1 MHVKFFSLT
10 IYLLPF
16 AIVSGP
22 FISDLIISINAIYI
36 IVIILKDKI
45 YHILKQKIIFFLLC
59 FWGYIILSSLLS
71 ENIILSLESSLLYGR
86 FIFFALSVQYL
97 LSHNKNFIS
106 VFGIFLWACLV
117 IVAIDSYIQFFLG
130 YNILLL
136 PAQQFNRISSFF
148 GEELILGSF
157 ISRLIPLG
165 FFVIAYAYKKN
176 NIYIG
181 LSLIFLV
188 LTDIV
193 VFLAGERAAF
203 FYLFLSTSLIVIL
216 APDLKLLRLSAF
228 IVSLFFIILI
238 SLSFPHTKERMID
251 NTISDFGIGIKDKIF
266 IFSDGHQQLY
276 SSAIKMFSDNPIT
289 GVGPKIFRTLCDNK
303 NYSVDAC
310 STHPHNT
317 YVQLLAET
325 GIIGFLFISVLF
337 LLVTKELFLQ
347 FFKMYIFKT
356 KKNLISTPQLCILCA
371 LTISLWPFIPTGNFF
386 NNWINVYYYFPLGFY
401 LYLRD

>member
-36 IVIILKDKI
+36 IIIILKEKI
-45 YHILKQKIIFFLLC
+45 YHILKQKIILFLLC
-59 FWGYIILSSLLS
+59 FWGYIILSSILS
-71 ENIILSLESSLLYGR
+71 KNVVLSLESSLLYGR

-181 LSLIFLV
+181 LSLIFLI

-228 IVSLFFIILI
+228 IISLFFIILI
-238 SLSFPHTKERMID
+238 SISFPHTKERMID
-251 NTISDFGIGIKDKIF
+251 NTISDFGLGIKDKLF

-289 GVGPKIFRTLCDNK
+289 GVGPKIFRTLCDTK

-325 GIIGFLFISVLF
+325 GIIGFLFISILF
-337 LLVTKELFLQ
+337 FLVTKELFLQ